1 MSLIVREEGEGYKI
15 FFTEKDIAKL
25 HCSIYD
31 DDDFYK
37 RHPEKRW
44 PQIETRLRH
53 HLIACR
59 AFAAYRVEILF
70 PHEITIWVLL
80 PATEEDWEKIK
91 GALQKFL
98 YFIPH

>member
-1 MSLIVREEGEGYKI
+1 MGFIVQKEGEGYKI

-44 PQIETRLRH
+44 PEIETRLRH

-59 AFAAYRVEILF
+59 AFAAYRVEISF
-70 PHEITIWVLL
+70 TS
-80 PATEEDWEKIK
+80 KK
-91 GALQKFL
+91 
-98 YFIPH
+98 